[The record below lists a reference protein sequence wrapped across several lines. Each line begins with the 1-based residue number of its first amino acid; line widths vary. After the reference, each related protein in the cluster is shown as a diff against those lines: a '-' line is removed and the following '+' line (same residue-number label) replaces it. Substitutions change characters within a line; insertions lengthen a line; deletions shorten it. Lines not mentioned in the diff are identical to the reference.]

1 MLLYLL
7 ATLELLA
14 FPLLGAGFSD
24 SYVEGEGIL
33 ALQSLLFANLA
44 GAHILVLRIIQELWL
59 SAGGVFNVD
68 EVLQQM
74 AFGLEE
80 ELAARM
86 NQFEQGMGSW
96 SVGGAGPE
104 D

>member
-1 MLLYLL
+1 MQVV
-7 ATLELLA
+7 T
-14 FPLLGAGFSD
+14 
-24 SYVEGEGIL
+24 
-33 ALQSLLFANLA
+33 LQSFLVYPNPNPNPSPNPNQVVTLQSFLFAALC
-44 GAHILVLRIIQELWL
+44 GAHMLVLRIIQELWL